1 MSARLSVLQPIPV
14 AANPSSRQHP
24 HSPLPYCTR
33 VSLRHAVVALEDDV
47 AEEEADNDKDDELE
61 EVDVAVR
68 VDDDL

>member
-1 MSARLSVLQPIPV
+1 MLL
-14 AANPSSRQHP
+14 
-24 HSPLPYCTR
+24 
-33 VSLRHAVVALEDDV
+33 VALEDDV

>member
-1 MSARLSVLQPIPV
+1 MSARLSVLQPIPYKP
-14 AANPSSRQHP
+14 APTPTLPSSVP
-24 HSPLPYCTR
+24 ELVCVT
-33 VSLRHAVVALEDDV
+33 LLVALEDDV